1 MQRTHQEE
9 LRAQEKA
16 KKAIEKDVKKILK
29 EHMKQQ
35 KQQMI
40 EEKKLKDL
48 LNVMVLQVG
57 SSQYNGLT
65 SRTYSL
71 LWSSM

>member
-1 MQRTHQEE
+1 MQELAEVQRKHQEE

-16 KKAIEKDVKKILK
+16 KKSVEKDVKKILK
-29 EHMKQQ
+29 EHLKQQ

-48 LNVMVLQVG
+48 LNIMVLQVG
-57 SSQYNGLT
+57 PQ
-65 SRTYSL
+65 
-71 LWSSM
+71 